1 MTFPLDPTR
10 LPVPLPPRLALPARA
25 LPAATS
31 RLAPVVQATLVA
43 AAAGLGVEL
52 ALRSVATRA
61 LGALGRGASAAP
73 GVVAGTTRTVVTEM
87 VIRERVRRFR

>member
-1 MTFPLDPTR
+1 MTFPLDPSR
-10 LPVPLPPRLALPARA
+10 LPVPLPAQLTLPARS
-25 LPAATS
+25 LPAVA

-73 GVVAGTTRTVVTEM
+73 GAMAGTTRTIVTEF

>member
-1 MTFPLDPTR
+1 MTLPLDPAR
-10 LPVPLPPRLALPARA
+10 LPVPARASLPVPALPSVGA
-25 LPAATS
+25 

-61 LGALGRGASAAP
+61 MGALGRNAVSVAPAS
-73 GVVAGTTRTVVTEM
+73 VVGTTRTVVTEF

>member
-1 MTFPLDPTR
+1 MTFPLDPAR
-10 LPVPLPPRLALPARA
+10 LPVPLPMHLAVRQ
-25 LPAATS
+25 LPAAA

-43 AAAGLGVEL
+43 AVAGLGVEL

-61 LGALGRGASAAP
+61 LGALSRGASAAP
-73 GVVAGTTRTVVTEM
+73 STVAGTTRTIVTEF

>member
-1 MTFPLDPTR
+1 MNLPLDPSR
-10 LPVPLPPRLALPARA
+10 LPVPVRASLPVRA
-25 LPAATS
+25 LPSVGA

-43 AAAGLGVEL
+43 AAAGLGIEL

-61 LGALGRGASAAP
+61 LSALGRRAVATPSA
-73 GVVAGTTRTVVTEM
+73 VATTRTIVTEY

>member
-1 MTFPLDPTR
+1 MTFPLDPAR
-10 LPVPLPPRLALPARA
+10 LPVPLPPRVALPVRA
-25 LPAATS
+25 VPALT

-61 LGALGRGASAAP
+61 LGAVSRGASAAP
-73 GVVAGTTRTVVTEM
+73 GAVAGTTRTVVTEY